1 MKEVPMGLQPLLK
14 IALGFFILSSGL
26 LPIACGNPSPS
37 GPVTIVQT
45 PVPTA
50 SPTPN
55 GNIGVIWNEVT
66 TNASFGPRY
75 QQSTVVYNNLMWFI
89 GSSSFTNDVWTSSTG
104 ATWNQILPN
113 NLSPGPTQFP
123 GRGSLGLLNFQNLMW
138 IIGGQATLTSAYNDV
153 WTSSNGSTWTN
164 VLTDNASP
172 GSSQF
177 SQRYGFGCVSLKN
190 LMWVVGGVT
199 GSGVD
204 LNDVWSSS
212 NGSTW
217 TDVLAN
223 NTSPGSTQ
231 FSIRSGAAVVAY
243 NNLLWVI
250 GGLSSTSNCLNDV
263 WSSPDGVTWTNVLT
277 NKGAPGPNQFSQRYG
292 HTAIVFNNLMWVV
305 GGTDYPNFSNFYN
318 DVWYSSN
325 GVTWTEANPSAPFV
339 GRWDASSLAYN
350 NEMFLIAGNPGLN
363 GGNDDVWET
372 P

>member
-1 MKEVPMGLQPLLK
+1 MGLQPLLK

-153 WTSSNGSTWTN
+153 WT
-164 VLTDNASP
+164 
-172 GSSQF
+172 
-177 SQRYGFGCVSLKN
+177 
-190 LMWVVGGVT
+190 
-199 GSGVD
+199 
-204 LNDVWSSS
+204 SS